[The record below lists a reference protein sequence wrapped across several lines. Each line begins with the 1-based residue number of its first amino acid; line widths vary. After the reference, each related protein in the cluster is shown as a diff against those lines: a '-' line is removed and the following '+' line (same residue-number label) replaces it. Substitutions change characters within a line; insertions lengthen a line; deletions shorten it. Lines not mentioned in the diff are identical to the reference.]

1 MTNTKESKKP
11 SHLPDRSDL
20 SKLYF
25 EPKTYDQKQQELTKL
40 ATFRRQSTRKH
51 LPLKTASYTT
61 LAFLF
66 SLTVLA
72 NFDIIMIGS
81 IPIIFF
87 FFCGLITS
95 FFLSISAVKYI
106 ANTHYIYDKSPTLF
120 WVLYFIGI
128 FILAT
133 CVGTGVLRDIPTAI
147 WLIGAS
153 FVHFLLIIIYLLI
166 TDSRS
171 KEDG

>member
-1 MTNTKESKKP
+1 MTNIKKSEEP
-11 SHLPDRSDL
+11 NHLPDRSDL

-40 ATFRRQSTRKH
+40 ATFRRQSTRKN

-87 FFCGLITS
+87 FKVDILTP
-95 FFLSISAVKYI
+95 IS
-106 ANTHYIYDKSPTLF
+106 
-120 WVLYFIGI
+120 
-128 FILAT
+128 
-133 CVGTGVLRDIPTAI
+133 GVSVWCSDRV
-147 WLIGAS
+147 S
-153 FVHFLLIIIYLLI
+153 
-166 TDSRS
+166 
-171 KEDG
+171 